1 MRRTPERIERLAAEY
16 ALGALHG
23 GARRR
28 FERWMMESWS
38 IRQEVWYWE
47 NKLAPL
53 ANAVPTQEPPARVW
67 QAIEERLWPTAAQQ
81 PARGRGLSWLWAGWS
96 LAATAAVLV
105 LAVLLVQQPAPQTG
119 PLLSGA
125 VVQKDVEDPLW
136 LVAESGDPGQPGKL
150 SLRPV
155 AATQPEGQHDYELWV
170 VPADGNPMSLGVIP
184 VGKDSLQIT
193 LSKEA
198 RAALSISR
206 TLAISL
212 EPKGGSPSGAPTGPI
227 LHITKL
233 HELQ

>member
-1 MRRTPERIERLAAEY
+1 MKRTPERIERLAAEY
-16 ALGALHG
+16 ALGALQG

-28 FERWMMESWS
+28 FERWMMESWAV
-38 IRQEVWYWE
+38 RQEVWYWE

-53 ANAVPTQEPPARVW
+53 ADAVPAEEPPARVW
-67 QAIEERLWPTAAQQ
+67 QAIEQRLWPDTAA
-81 PARGRGLSWLWAGWS
+81 AHTTRRGLSWLWAGWS

-105 LAVLLVQQPAPQTG
+105 LAVMLVREPAPQTQG

-125 VVQKDVEDPLW
+125 VVQPDVKDPLW
-136 LVAESGDPGQPGKL
+136 LVAETGEPGKL
-150 SLRPV
+150 RLRPV
-155 AATQPEGQHDYELWV
+155 AATAPEGQHDYELWV
-170 VPADGNPMSLGVIP
+170 VPADGNPLSLGVIP

-193 LSKEA
+193 LSPAA
-198 RAALSISR
+198 RAALRASK

-233 HELQ
+233 HELE